1 MTNSRSNTL
10 NMLIGYYETLQDH
23 MKTDLA
29 VMSKQFEE
37 IYGTEYGKHFY
48 ESQEHLKISIDEMQK
63 AINGLYAELDKIEEY

>member
-1 MTNSRSNTL
+1 MSNSRANTL
-10 NMLIGYYETLQDH
+10 NILIGYYEVLQDH

-48 ESQEHLKISIDEMQK
+48 KSQEQLEKSIKQLQK
-63 AINGLYAELDKIEEY
+63 AINGLYAELDEIEKY

>member
-10 NMLIGYYETLQDH
+10 NKLIGYYETLQDH

-29 VMSKQFEE
+29 VMSTQFEE

-48 ESQEHLKISIDEMQK
+48 KSQKHLEKSIDKLQK
-63 AINGLYAELDKIEEY
+63 AINGLYAELDEIEKY